1 MCAPGLKV
9 SVDNPTERMIPSRLK
24 GMSQMAPKKSNDEVT
39 VTKLPAKN
47 PLAIPLKVPGL
58 G

>member
-9 SVDNPTERMIPSRLK
+9 SLDKPEPNVVKKIHGS
-24 GMSQMAPKKSNDEVT
+24 SQVAPKPMTEKAA
-39 VTKLPAKN
+39 TKIISN
-47 PLAIPLKVPGL
+47 PLAIPLKVPGM

>member
-9 SVDNPTERMIPSRLK
+9 SLDKPEENVVKKIHGS
-24 GMSQMAPKKSNDEVT
+24 SQMAP
-39 VTKLPAKN
+39 TKVMTEREATKQIAN
-47 PLAIPLKVPGL
+47 PLAIPLKVPGI

>member
-9 SVDNPTERMIPSRLK
+9 SLDNHEPNVVKRIHGS
-24 GMSQMAPKKSNDEVT
+24 SQVAPQKLTPKEA
-39 VTKLPAKN
+39 TKQIAN
-47 PLAIPLKVPGL
+47 PLAIPLKVPGI